1 MCQACLTPKW
11 SRSATAATHTAFPFT
26 GAEVR
31 EDVFLIWREMEE
43 ACSTLAQVQML
54 VSKFPKSNVS
64 LKDCGG
70 SCVCLWALMPSHQWY
85 CFHVSYQEVYYRSAV
100 SSS

>member
-1 MCQACLTPKW
+1 MCQASLTPKW

-70 SCVCLWALMPSHQWY
+70 SCVCLWALCSLTSGT
-85 CFHVSYQEVYYRSAV
+85 VSMFLTKKCITDQL
-100 SSS
+100 